1 MSRWGTIWRWLR
13 LLLGVG
19 LLLALLPI
27 FAQPEFWAT
36 LTQVNV
42 PLLIAATVLAAISV
56 ISKAWRWGVVMRWR
70 GIALSNGYLIR
81 SYFVSMFFNNFLPSG
96 MGGDVLRAYQTA
108 RDTGRGAESVVGVV
122 IERGSGML
130 GLFAAGSV
138 AALIVPLPTGITLLV
153 HGLFLG
159 TLVALW
165 ALWAEVTG
173 KLLATVGRW
182 LPAAGIVHSVWE
194 KITRLYDEFRQYRR
208 EWRLFAAV
216 MGQSLITLVTTIFS
230 VYLLLLAFGD
240 GASLAGFA
248 AVFAI
253 VTAIDII
260 PFSLNGLGIR
270 EGTYVYFLGLLGTP
284 ASVALGVALLVRL
297 IVALFAVVGGVWF
310 ILAKAPQ

>member
-1 MSRWGTIWRWLR
+1 
-13 LLLGVG
+13 
-19 LLLALLPI
+19 
-27 FAQPEFWAT
+27 
-36 LTQVNV
+36 
-42 PLLIAATVLAAISV
+42 
-56 ISKAWRWGVVMRWR
+56 
-70 GIALSNGYLIR
+70 
-81 SYFVSMFFNNFLPSG
+81 
-96 MGGDVLRAYQTA
+96 
-108 RDTGRGAESVVGVV
+108 
-122 IERGSGML
+122 ML

-173 KLLATVGRW
+173 KLLATVGRR
-182 LPAAGIVHSVWE
+182 LPAAGIVRSVWE